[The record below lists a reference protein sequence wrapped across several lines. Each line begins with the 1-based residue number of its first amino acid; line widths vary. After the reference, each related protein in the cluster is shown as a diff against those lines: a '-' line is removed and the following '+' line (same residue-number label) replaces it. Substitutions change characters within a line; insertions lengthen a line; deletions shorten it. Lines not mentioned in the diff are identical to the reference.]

1 MDHERP
7 LFVTFR
13 PEDNAASAQPGPGAA
28 PRAEQPPEQPP
39 DAQGRV
45 GRGAVKG
52 PAPQLPTPALSATRR
67 YRVPHPKSP
76 AGTVQH
82 RAATRPQSHPT
93 PPTAGDW
100 DWGAGSQPPTT
111 PGGAAEHPQAP
122 SAPHPPSP
130 SPFLLPPRCCRGGPQ
145 PGGARSRS
153 WWPCGRAPGCGS
165 SRRRRGGWE
174 PRASSQP
181 GSTASSAAGTRS
193 CCCGTGRRAASWCA
207 SARAPWASSCPT
219 GARERCRHFVLDQL
233 PDGRYVILGERSA
246 HAELGALLRHHATA
260 PIAPY
265 RELLTVPCPRQEKPP
280 GGVQPPSSTSP
291 SPATPAYSTVA
302 KGPPGARQ
310 VATDGTDGG
319 SGEAPST
326 PPPLPAKVGSSSAPQ
341 GLLIRAGSG
350 GAAPE
355 GPSSQRE
362 AVPPEPPE
370 AKYQQL
376 VRFHTYAEP
385 RERTEPEEPIP
396 FYAMG
401 RGCEPP
407 PEENVYSE
415 VAPAQREL
423 PPLLPRGARG
433 PLSTLPPPKA
443 RAPTKPAHRRL
454 FRSFSSQASRR
465 RQPPAAPSVGGGL
478 RGAPS
483 PPLEV
488 RVPPL
493 VPPPRCW
500 EPSSRCGGAVPGSLA
515 KAKAPSQGGFPSPS
529 HPQDPKEPLHGV

>member
-1 MDHERP
+1 MGMVLGWGRHSP
-7 LFVTFR
+7 
-13 PEDNAASAQPGPGAA
+13 PG
-28 PRAEQPPEQPP
+28 
-39 DAQGRV
+39 
-45 GRGAVKG
+45 
-52 PAPQLPTPALSATRR
+52 
-67 YRVPHPKSP
+67 
-76 AGTVQH
+76 
-82 RAATRPQSHPT
+82 
-93 PPTAGDW
+93 
-100 DWGAGSQPPTT
+100 
-111 PGGAAEHPQAP
+111 
-122 SAPHPPSP
+122 
-130 SPFLLPPRCCRGGPQ
+130 LPPAFLFAPFFPLPQ
-145 PGGARSRS
+145 
-153 WWPCGRAPGCGS
+153 
-165 SRRRRGGWE
+165 
-174 PRASSQP
+174 
-181 GSTASSAAGTRS
+181 
-193 CCCGTGRRAASWCA
+193 
-207 SARAPWASSCPT
+207 
-219 GARERCRHFVLDQL
+219 
-233 PDGRYVILGERSA
+233 
-246 HAELGALLRHHATA
+246 
-260 PIAPY
+260 
-265 RELLTVPCPRQEKPP
+265 
-280 GGVQPPSSTSP
+280 
-291 SPATPAYSTVA
+291 
-302 KGPPGARQ
+302 
-310 VATDGTDGG
+310 
-319 SGEAPST
+319 APST
-326 PPPLPAKVGSSSAPQ
+326 PPPLPAKVGSSSAAQ
-341 GLLIRAGSG
+341 GPLIRAGSG

-385 RERTEPEEPIP
+385 RERMEPEEPIP

-443 RAPTKPAHRRL
+443 RAPTEPAHRRL

-500 EPSSRCGGAVPGSLA
+500 EPSSRCGGAVLGSLA

-529 HPQDPKEPLHGV
+529 HPQAPRNPSMEFDDPIYGQRKSSATRTAAPPGQEGQENIYEQLSGEERP